1 MIEISCHTWS
11 FPDLTLTEAL
21 GTMARLGFRR
31 ADIGGGQGLNLAQAA
46 RQPRAVATEVK
57 AELALYNLSLGDLL
71 LMLPRISLA
80 DDERRLK
87 EVETFKALVPFAA
100 ELGTPGITVSP
111 GVAHNLEEDPTAFDR
126 TVESL
131 KAMTAAASEAGLA
144 ISITPHVD
152 SMATT
157 PADVRKL
164 LDAVEGLKLTL
175 DWASLVYNGAK
186 YEDIAALM
194 SRSRHMQVR
203 GAAKGQLQLGMD
215 RNKIDLARLVEDAI
229 IAGYEG
235 SITVSLIHSAGRHR
249 VAKINHLNEA
259 ASLRDA
265 VKAAR
270 DTILERQR
278 G

>member
-1 MIEISCHTWS
+1 
-11 FPDLTLTEAL
+11 
-21 GTMARLGFRR
+21 MARLGFRR
-31 ADIGGGQGLNLAQAA
+31 ADVGGGQGLNLAGAT
-46 RQPRAVATEVK
+46 RQPRAVAAEVK
-57 AELALYNLSLGDLL
+57 AELALYNLSLGDLF

-87 EVETFKALVPFAA
+87 EVETFKALLPFAV

-111 GVAHNLEEDPTAFDR
+111 GVAHNLEEDPTALDR
-126 TVESL
+126 TIDSL
-131 KAMTAAASEAGLA
+131 KAMTAAAVEAGLPV
-144 ISITPHVD
+144 SIAPHVD

-157 PADVRKL
+157 PQGARAL
-164 LDAVEGLKLTL
+164 IDAVEGLKLTL
-175 DWASLVYNGAK
+175 DWASLIYGGAK
-186 YEDIAALM
+186 YEDIAALIP
-194 SRSRHMQVR
+194 RSRHMQVR

-229 IAGYEG
+229 IAGYDG
-235 SITVSLIHSAGRHR
+235 SICVSLIQSAGRHR
-249 VAKINHLNEA
+249 VAKINPLSEA

-265 VKAAR
+265 LKAAR

>member
-1 MIEISCHTWS
+1 MIEFSCHVWS

-57 AELALYNLSLGDLL
+57 AELALYNLSLGDLF

-87 EVETFKALVPFAA
+87 EVETFKALLPFAV
-100 ELGTPGITVSP
+100 ELGAPGVSISP
-111 GVAHNLEEDPTAFDR
+111 GVAHNLEEDPTALDR
-126 TVESL
+126 TIESL
-131 KAMTAAASEAGLA
+131 KAMTAAANEAGLPV
-144 ISITPHVD
+144 SIAPHVD
-152 SMATT
+152 SMATA
-157 PADVRKL
+157 PQAARALV
-164 LDAVEGLKLTL
+164 DAVEGLQLTL
-175 DWASLVYNGAK
+175 DWASLTYGGAK
-186 YEDIAALM
+186 YEDIAVLIP
-194 SRSRHMQVR
+194 RSRHMQVR

-229 IAGYEG
+229 IAGYTG
-235 SITVSLIHSAGRHR
+235 SISISLIQSAGRHR
-249 VAKINHLNEA
+249 VAKINPLNEA
-259 ASLRDA
+259 ASMRDA
-265 VKAAR
+265 LKAAR
-270 DTILERQR
+270 DSILERQR